1 LLASKTKNL
10 QDAISAATQKVQELK
25 NAQAQM
31 KAAVDSGKAPAEEY
45 EKLKIAVAKAEV
57 QLKSLNAEMVKTGRT
72 DLNGVA
78 DKLKPV
84 ARIAQAA
91 LAGIVAL
98 GVGYAKTGDEIQKA
112 SEKYRISAE
121 EFQRGDY
128 LFDRATGD
136 GDAYTKALEAVT
148 SQLALLA
155 KGSTKAQ
162 ANFAQLGLS
171 WSDLQGKSPAAALQ
185 IILDRLSQI
194 EDVEDRATKANIIL
208 AAAGTEVAQVASLT
222 SAEIEELNAQ
232 LEKQGLLSSDEAEKA
247 AELNDKMEDF
257 TLSIKKVVAELGV
270 SLIPLFEALLN
281 MANAVTPVISGI
293 ARAFSAVPG
302 PIQAIV
308 AVVLIV
314 LAILPKLISG
324 IAAVNTALK
333 FLGAN
338 PVAIKILLI
347 ATAVSLLIILLVEL
361 AKWLGSIFGKKYD
374 LDVNSSALASGG
386 DIAGSVGQ
394 TTNYQASSST
404 TVNNYYDNSTMN
416 NTIEK
421 EADADEI
428 ISKLRIN
435 VAGRR

>member
-1 LLASKTKNL
+1 
-10 QDAISAATQKVQELK
+10 
-25 NAQAQM
+25 
-31 KAAVDSGKAPAEEY
+31 
-45 EKLKIAVAKAEV
+45 
-57 QLKSLNAEMVKTGRT
+57 
-72 DLNGVA
+72 
-78 DKLKPV
+78 
-84 ARIAQAA
+84 
-91 LAGIVAL
+91 
-98 GVGYAKTGDEIQKA
+98 
-112 SEKYRISAE
+112 
-121 EFQRGDY
+121 
-128 LFDRATGD
+128 
-136 GDAYTKALEAVT
+136 
-148 SQLALLA
+148 
-155 KGSTKAQ
+155 
-162 ANFAQLGLS
+162 
-171 WSDLQGKSPAAALQ
+171 
-185 IILDRLSQI
+185 
-194 EDVEDRATKANIIL
+194 VEDRATKANIIL

-404 TVNNYYDNSTMN
+404 TVNNYYDNSTMT

-435 VAGRR
+435 IAGRR